1 MERIKEILEPVRMAA
16 THGERPEREKVEAS
30 ATIRYPI
37 KYTQTQ
43 VHVPPDSVLQHH
55 RILSPGSDRHTLH
68 AYKLLRTQVL
78 QRMKANKWNSMAVLA
93 GRSREGATLTAI
105 NLAISIALDPRH
117 TVLLVDMNLRSPSI
131 HDYFGYTPS
140 VGVTDVMAGRAGV
153 SDALFNPGIDSLA
166 ILPGVESIVHSAEL
180 LASQGM
186 HDLITDLKS
195 RYQGRVIIFDLPPL
209 LEADDAIAFMPHFD
223 AGLLVLSDGKSR
235 RADILTVG
243 ELLGTKPLIGS
254 VLNDKKS

>member
-1 MERIKEILEPVRMAA
+1 MERIKEILEPVRMTAA
-16 THGERPEREKVEAS
+16 HGERSEREKHEAP
-30 ATIRYPI
+30 ATIHYPI

-55 RILSPGSDRHTLH
+55 RILSPSSDRQTLQ

-78 QRMKANKWNSMAVLA
+78 QRMKTNKWISMAVLA
-93 GRSREGATLTAI
+93 GRSGEGATLTAI
-105 NLAISIALDPRH
+105 NLAISIALNPRH

-131 HDYFGYTPS
+131 HHYFAYAPS
-140 VGVTDVMAGRAGV
+140 VGVTDVMAGRASV

-166 ILPGVESIVHSAEL
+166 ILPGTESIVNSSEL
-180 LASQGM
+180 LASQCM
-186 HDLITDLKS
+186 HDLMTDLKS

-235 RADILTVG
+235 SSDILTIG
-243 ELLGTKPLIGS
+243 ELLGSKPLIGS
-254 VLNDKKS
+254 VLNDKKN